1 MTYSNADMI
10 VSMSKV
16 CFFLEVA
23 VVVFIFLVRYEM
35 IVFGRVE
42 DWSVEVIIL
51 SLLK

>member
-1 MTYSNADMI
+1 MI